1 MNLMERMV
9 EQARAN
15 KQRIVYP
22 KERKNVLYKQPTEYW
37 PTTSPILYSSGNR
50 LKLWNLPIGTS

>member
-9 EQARAN
+9 EQAREN
-15 KQRIVYP
+15 KQRIV
-22 KERKNVLYKQPTEYW
+22 LTEYW